1 MLENLYYNR
10 IMAMLPVGLIGFMLQ
25 KKLEGGF
32 YADPPKNKL
41 GSQRRVVSR
50 ADMQLRAK
58 CRDNLQYGRQYV
70 VEGGFKIS
78 RNILDWLRL
87 FGNLN

>member
-1 MLENLYYNR
+1 
-10 IMAMLPVGLIGFMLQ
+10 
-25 KKLEGGF
+25 
-32 YADPPKNKL
+32 
-41 GSQRRVVSR
+41 
-50 ADMQLRAK
+50 MQLRAK